1 MGKLIGLKGINDLSN
16 RDFEIWANEQKKL
29 GKITSST
36 SFDQMDRLYRN
47 QQFIQK
53 YGLDTFKS
61 MDVKQRDQLFQDDTV
76 QEALTA
82 RYGKDPIFERLNT
95 LTTEGKLKLLDQEWK
110 TPTEINQ
117 STENSINQFK
127 KDKKKSSGFSAY
139 FDPGMTEGNQEEIIS
154 GMKEAGAYQK
164 QASES
169 ALKAIESEDNLKKE
183 SLTAAISDNYFANLQ
198 QALNKGETDENKI
211 NELFNKIGNYSRYY
225 NGFSD
230 SGMFDSLTTSEKMK
244 YISKFSAIADKYG
257 ESSALSWLDTTIQ
270 NYVSNHQ
277 DGWTWAGNT
286 LKNVIVGGVAHLMNT
301 AMGIQALTM
310 NPEEAAKFLQG
321 KDSNGDDLP
330 NWANPLYWQGVDQF
344 NTFDANEINKAR
356 KNGGISQYQN
366 ITRAGEETDFLS
378 WNTANEVVKQLK
390 YYWTQRLLNSVTG
403 GLGGAASKLA
413 SKGSKVLGNI
423 TGKFSAL
430 GTVALSAVGQA
441 EMEGINAFQ
450 ETLQSAKEI
459 IDQQTQEEANSL
471 VDQEMQ
477 SEDTQQQINK
487 FIERKRQEEK
497 RKVKEGKSF
506 VFDEDFWRKEGENL
520 YRKILQ
526 DKYYNQIAN
535 SEQKQKDLAAAENA
549 AYAAY
554 ATTATIDELR
564 GGVNDFVFQ
573 KFLFNKGTRKSLGD
587 NGPKINIINNQDGT
601 IATEKLGIWKKYI
614 KPAIKSP
621 SGEFMGEVGD
631 NVINNLGQ
639 GLGLKQYMDYHNKMY
654 NPEDYNQ
661 VTDNYLSHFLGG
673 TSKALEALYDQGTYY
688 EGFIGALGGGT
699 TIMPSS
705 KGINDGLSKEQI
717 KELSLAEKIS
727 RYVNNPILQEMA
739 ELNEN
744 ERYAKQEA
752 DAVNKI
758 LKSKKDDLLAIT
770 ELIGSLKNVENSQ
783 IQGILEGADEKFSQA
798 FTIMSTL
805 NTLGKSNIG
814 SQAKIYQNVIN
825 TINQAAEGN
834 ISDELITQYMGQG
847 SNRTTTS
854 REEAAI
860 QLQKNAQSLL
870 DMSNTIEEAYETISK
885 SPNANLLSNE
895 AKQQYVYAYAMRDNW
910 ANRLNEINQELSEGS
925 TISRNPIAQYQTKKA
940 YNIELKSQQAL
951 TSKLQEDLQ
960 KLDSKIEE
968 EQNKDNL
975 DKQKL
980 QALQLNKDN
989 LIDKLDKEQQKLDAI
1004 EKDGNL
1010 FSDKD
1015 TLEETL
1021 SEDQIL
1027 SLNPEQRAK
1036 MLNESNLSDY
1046 SKEQQRIIQETIKNL
1061 TNKSPNLLQKV
1072 QDAKI
1077 LAERIEDT
1085 NEALFRMEQHPIELQ
1100 EYLNELAANRQT
1112 KAFANLREKLRQATI
1127 DYLDNTSDEELHN
1140 VAINTSVAALNDYI
1154 QERPNRA
1161 PLIEQFK
1168 KVAQLREDAAAVI
1181 NDMDIPTDYKN
1192 LLRQSMIDITE
1203 GAKTQEEAINSL
1215 EDAIDSKEVDDT
1227 AKNALNQ
1234 LLNKMQDLNYQ
1245 RNATKV
1251 HTREVKK
1258 RRQEAARKAAETKR
1272 RKEQEKE
1279 AKDKAEVQQLL
1290 DKFDITEEDAETI
1303 NGDII
1308 GVTDVQSPT
1317 KDSNGSAT
1325 LRVRNGKKTTN
1336 KKVTLV
1342 NKQSKEQQK
1351 VLTPTGEES
1360 EVQLGD
1366 VESVDLG
1373 DLGETKEGTEGTPQ
1387 EAPKQKGSQPIEDK
1401 KEEKKEEQQEGQQ
1414 GVKEAPYGNE
1424 TIVDGQVMVTSPT
1437 EQQLLSEDTTG
1448 KVGTTETP
1456 KMDNTS
1462 DPSDDPNQTTLKGN
1476 KFFGYKGDQL
1486 KSKGEQLPNVDGNPN
1501 SVVTAIHQWLDS
1513 IGARVQDIIDSE
1525 LNDIIEAL
1533 KDEGETPKIQFLI
1546 VNENGKATQD
1556 DKLGNVV
1563 FNVIKYTDT
1572 VKRIHNSNLGG
1583 VIKAQDGQEYLI
1595 VGTLGYTG
1603 NNQMQSFFSIKDR
1616 LKINRKQSGN
1626 LNQRFYVDP
1635 NMYTQVAQIG
1645 RGWITRRLINDD
1657 GAHLRTINQ
1666 LLSDPERNPKGL
1678 KLEDLKW
1685 GIQMLT
1691 QFATVNV
1698 SSRNTISPP
1707 YDIVFN
1713 SGSVFLLVE
1722 AANGKLIPIKVEPRF
1737 YHEMRDSTIKRAVDN
1752 IINNQ
1757 LLDLN
1762 YEVRRKAIGRLV
1774 SILSLNERN
1783 NILIGSEQDPVVSIK
1798 QNGIVVKR
1806 FELNNPMFNRAE
1818 FIKKIEEAKF
1828 RVNITP
1834 NSLSTDN
1841 YIKLLDEAGCLLVDV
1856 AKLGMSNADYSV
1868 YPVDNDGKPIIPTT
1882 TQNTS
1887 TTTTANSDL
1896 QKTRYPS
1903 VRLFGS
1909 NYRLKGGIWYGFTNN
1924 KETQINDP
1932 RIITQL
1938 MYNHRIDQGQ
1948 LTPIKVEGNRATYIL
1963 SSDLNN
1969 PEVVVRNNTN
1979 NSIEVLSNENAVKAI
1994 NSYQQELEDKR
2005 LKDAAEQALKT
2016 GNINLEDVNLDDDS
2030 EGTQEQKPS
2039 SQKSAVQPKS
2049 ESPQTQ
2055 EDINKTGD
2063 KSLVELQ
2070 QGQQLTSAESI
2081 IVNDLS
2087 VLDLIQSKFSELAQ
2101 EDDLGKIIDFL
2112 KQKEIPVIG
2121 IQDKNAFIDNI
2132 KNCK

>member
-1 MGKLIGLKGINDLSN
+1 MGKLVGLKGINDLSN
-16 RDFEIWANEQKKL
+16 RDFEMWANEQKKL

-127 KDKKKSSGFSAY
+127 KNKKKSSGFSAY

-154 GMKEAGAYQK
+154 GMEEAGAYQK

-257 ESSALSWLDTTIQ
+257 ESSALSWLDTTMQ
-270 NYVSNHQ
+270 NYVSDHQ

-286 LKNVIVGGVAHLMNT
+286 LKNVIVGGAAHLMNT

-423 TGKFSAL
+423 TGKLSAL
-430 GTVALSAVGQA
+430 GTVTLSAVGQA

-459 IDQQTQEEANSL
+459 IDQQIQEEANSL

-621 SGEFMGEVGD
+621 SGEFMEEVGD

-705 KGINDGLSKEQI
+705 KWINDGLSKEQI
-717 KELSLAEKIS
+717 KELSLAEKIN

-752 DAVNKI
+752 EAVNKI
-758 LKSKKDDLLAIT
+758 LKSKKDDLLTIT

-783 IQGILEGADEKFSQA
+783 IQGVLEGADEKFSQA

-814 SQAKIYQNVIN
+814 SQAKIYQNAIN

-951 TSKLQEDLQ
+951 TSKLWEDLQ

-968 EQNKDNL
+968 EQNKDNP

-1036 MLNESNLSDY
+1036 MLNESNLNDY

-1061 TNKSPNLLQKV
+1061 TNKSPDLLQKV
-1072 QDAKI
+1072 QDAQI

-1100 EYLNELAANRQT
+1100 EYLNELAADRQT

-1140 VAINTSVAALNDYI
+1140 VAINTSVAALDDYI
-1154 QERPNRA
+1154 QERPDRA

-1181 NDMDIPTDYKN
+1181 NDMDIPSDYKN

-1203 GAKTQEEAINSL
+1203 GAKTQEEAINNL

-1234 LLNKMQDLNYQ
+1234 LLNKM
-1245 RNATKV
+1245 
-1251 HTREVKK
+1251 
-1258 RRQEAARKAAETKR
+1258 
-1272 RKEQEKE
+1272 
-1279 AKDKAEVQQLL
+1279 
-1290 DKFDITEEDAETI
+1290 
-1303 NGDII
+1303 
-1308 GVTDVQSPT
+1308 
-1317 KDSNGSAT
+1317 
-1325 LRVRNGKKTTN
+1325 
-1336 KKVTLV
+1336 
-1342 NKQSKEQQK
+1342 
-1351 VLTPTGEES
+1351 
-1360 EVQLGD
+1360 
-1366 VESVDLG
+1366 
-1373 DLGETKEGTEGTPQ
+1373 
-1387 EAPKQKGSQPIEDK
+1387 
-1401 KEEKKEEQQEGQQ
+1401 
-1414 GVKEAPYGNE
+1414 
-1424 TIVDGQVMVTSPT
+1424 
-1437 EQQLLSEDTTG
+1437 
-1448 KVGTTETP
+1448 
-1456 KMDNTS
+1456 
-1462 DPSDDPNQTTLKGN
+1462 
-1476 KFFGYKGDQL
+1476 
-1486 KSKGEQLPNVDGNPN
+1486 
-1501 SVVTAIHQWLDS
+1501 
-1513 IGARVQDIIDSE
+1513 
-1525 LNDIIEAL
+1525 
-1533 KDEGETPKIQFLI
+1533 
-1546 VNENGKATQD
+1546 
-1556 DKLGNVV
+1556 
-1563 FNVIKYTDT
+1563 
-1572 VKRIHNSNLGG
+1572 
-1583 VIKAQDGQEYLI
+1583 
-1595 VGTLGYTG
+1595 
-1603 NNQMQSFFSIKDR
+1603 
-1616 LKINRKQSGN
+1616 
-1626 LNQRFYVDP
+1626 
-1635 NMYTQVAQIG
+1635 
-1645 RGWITRRLINDD
+1645 
-1657 GAHLRTINQ
+1657 
-1666 LLSDPERNPKGL
+1666 
-1678 KLEDLKW
+1678 
-1685 GIQMLT
+1685 
-1691 QFATVNV
+1691 
-1698 SSRNTISPP
+1698 
-1707 YDIVFN
+1707 
-1713 SGSVFLLVE
+1713 
-1722 AANGKLIPIKVEPRF
+1722 
-1737 YHEMRDSTIKRAVDN
+1737 
-1752 IINNQ
+1752 
-1757 LLDLN
+1757 
-1762 YEVRRKAIGRLV
+1762 
-1774 SILSLNERN
+1774 
-1783 NILIGSEQDPVVSIK
+1783 
-1798 QNGIVVKR
+1798 
-1806 FELNNPMFNRAE
+1806 
-1818 FIKKIEEAKF
+1818 
-1828 RVNITP
+1828 
-1834 NSLSTDN
+1834 
-1841 YIKLLDEAGCLLVDV
+1841 
-1856 AKLGMSNADYSV
+1856 
-1868 YPVDNDGKPIIPTT
+1868 
-1882 TQNTS
+1882 
-1887 TTTTANSDL
+1887 
-1896 QKTRYPS
+1896 
-1903 VRLFGS
+1903 
-1909 NYRLKGGIWYGFTNN
+1909 
-1924 KETQINDP
+1924 
-1932 RIITQL
+1932 
-1938 MYNHRIDQGQ
+1938 
-1948 LTPIKVEGNRATYIL
+1948 
-1963 SSDLNN
+1963 
-1969 PEVVVRNNTN
+1969 
-1979 NSIEVLSNENAVKAI
+1979 
-1994 NSYQQELEDKR
+1994 
-2005 LKDAAEQALKT
+2005 
-2016 GNINLEDVNLDDDS
+2016 
-2030 EGTQEQKPS
+2030 
-2039 SQKSAVQPKS
+2039 
-2049 ESPQTQ
+2049 
-2055 EDINKTGD
+2055 
-2063 KSLVELQ
+2063 
-2070 QGQQLTSAESI
+2070 
-2081 IVNDLS
+2081 
-2087 VLDLIQSKFSELAQ
+2087 
-2101 EDDLGKIIDFL
+2101 
-2112 KQKEIPVIG
+2112 
-2121 IQDKNAFIDNI
+2121 
-2132 KNCK
+2132 